1 MVTTLLCKKN
11 KNNNIVI
18 IIIVFVKTSSIS
30 FDLSIST
37 NVLVALPLRLLIGQ
51 REPALRGHI
60 GASSSSVH
68 LMLFSSL
75 HGEGLILKYQLV
87 NGDSFEPKAK
97 NKKQSPC
104 APRQDL
110 NGIQSHLCF
119 SH

>member
-1 MVTTLLCKKN
+1 MVTTSSTLQKK
-11 KNNNIVI
+11 KKKK
-18 IIIVFVKTSSIS
+18 IVFVKTS
-30 FDLSIST
+30 SIST

-68 LMLFSSL
+68 LTLFSSL

-97 NKKQSPC
+97 NKKRSPR
-104 APRQDL
+104 ARPDRT
-110 NGIQSHLCF
+110 
-119 SH
+119 